1 MGQDIVVTNREAKRD
16 YNILWAVEAGIQL
29 QGCEVKS
36 LREHQANLKGSF
48 AHFDNH
54 GNMVLY
60 NMHIAPYSQAGVF
73 NQPEPLRPRRLLLHK
88 NEIKRLAVEVNQKHL
103 TIIPLKVY
111 FKESLA
117 KVELGL
123 AKGKKS
129 YDKREDIKKR
139 EHQRQMQRAVRKT
152 AI

>member
-1 MGQDIVVTNREAKRD
+1 MGQNIVVTNREAKRD
-16 YNILWAVEAGIQL
+16 YSIIWAVEAGIQL

-88 NEIKRLAVEVNQKHL
+88 NEIKRLTAEANQKHL

-111 FKESLA
+111 FKESLV
-117 KVELGL
+117 KIELGL

-139 EHQRQMQRAVRKT
+139 EHERQIQRAVRK
-152 AI
+152 